1 MTSFLSFP
9 ELGKTFLETTNLRN
23 TPRPGSLSFHGP
35 QDVEAA
41 ALEALGK
48 SMAKS
53 MGNHG
58 FPRVFHGFLSVVYL
72 FYPFFTTNLEGF
84 PADLGSNPSHFAL
97 QSGWPKVWIWAHPV
111 QSYSNSTTVV
121 QKTLGAHSTL

>member
-23 TPRPGSLSFHGP
+23 APRPGSLSFHGP

-58 FPRVFHGFLSVVYL
+58 FSTGC
-72 FYPFFTTNLEGF
+72 YPFCTYFILSLPPIWTDFLQILGRIQGVSCAEWL
-84 PADLGSNPSHFAL
+84 AKSLDLGSSGTKL
-97 QSGWPKVWIWAHPV
+97 QQQH
-111 QSYSNSTTVV
+111 YSLPETIRS
-121 QKTLGAHSTL
+121 A

>member
-23 TPRPGSLSFHGP
+23 TPPGSLSFHGP

-58 FPRVFHGFLSVVYL
+58 FSTGFDPFCTYFIL
-72 FYPFFTTNLEGF
+72 FLPPIWRDFLQILGRIQGISPEL
-84 PADLGSNPSHFAL
+84 AQSLDLGSSGTKL
-97 QSGWPKVWIWAHPV
+97 QQQHYGD
-111 QSYSNSTTVV
+111 YSLPENTRS
-121 QKTLGAHSTL
+121 S